1 MPPRPPPASTEAF
14 PSLPL
19 TPRVPSP
26 LFLPRCSLSLPRT
39 LFPLSVFLPERSRR
53 RRRSPPPRPPP
64 SPRLSD
70 APPSSAVTFPSLPR
84 SHKTPDALER
94 RHRRHLLPLHRRPS
108 SLDSSPTE
116 RPRPR
121 PRARWTRGEPLTRSP
136 LLPMPFGR
144 SSHCFR
150 RTRELAASVPHHRR
164 GQSHRGSKPGT
175 PPCSK
180 PHQEHVEPTSF
191 PSRAPQRQTR
201 RCPNSG
207 RRLGARRRRLRP
219 PQLLPFAP
227 LDALLCQ
234 LAVAA
239 NHE

>member
-1 MPPRPPPASTEAF
+1 MRHATPSDPSHSSLRPRPSAPSLSPEPERSHRRRLEPPRPQV
-14 PSLPL
+14 L
-19 TPRVPSP
+19 
-26 LFLPRCSLSLPRT
+26 
-39 LFPLSVFLPERSRR
+39 
-53 RRRSPPPRPPP
+53 
-64 SPRLSD
+64 PRLSD

-108 SLDSSPTE
+108 SLDSPATE

-136 LLPMPFGR
+136 LLPMSFGR

-150 RTRELAASVPHHRR
+150 RTRELAAVVPRHRR

>member
-1 MPPRPPPASTEAF
+1 MSLPPSLSSSAPSLSPEPERSHRRRLEPPRPQV
-14 PSLPL
+14 L
-19 TPRVPSP
+19 
-26 LFLPRCSLSLPRT
+26 
-39 LFPLSVFLPERSRR
+39 
-53 RRRSPPPRPPP
+53 
-64 SPRLSD
+64 PRLSD
-70 APPSSAVTFPSLPR
+70 AAPSSDVTSPSLSR

-108 SLDSSPTE
+108 SLDSPPTE

-121 PRARWTRGEPLTRSP
+121 PCARWTRCEPLNRSP
-136 LLPMPFGR
+136 LLPMSFGR

-150 RTRELAASVPHHRR
+150 WTRELAAVVPRHRR

-180 PHQEHVEPTSF
+180 PHQEHVDPTSF

-219 PQLLPFAP
+219 PQLLQIGRAS
-227 LDALLCQ
+227 CRER
-234 LAVAA
+234 V
-239 NHE
+239 

>member
-1 MPPRPPPASTEAF
+1 VRHATPSDPSHSSSRPRPSAPSLSPEPERSHRRRLEPPRPQV
-14 PSLPL
+14 L
-19 TPRVPSP
+19 
-26 LFLPRCSLSLPRT
+26 
-39 LFPLSVFLPERSRR
+39 
-53 RRRSPPPRPPP
+53 
-64 SPRLSD
+64 PRLSD
-70 APPSSAVTFPSLPR
+70 APPSSAVTSPSLPR
-84 SHKTPDALER
+84 SHKTPDALEH

-108 SLDSSPTE
+108 SLDSPPTE

-150 RTRELAASVPHHRR
+150 RTRELAAAVPRHRR
-164 GQSHRGSKPGT
+164 GQSHRGSKPST

-191 PSRAPQRQTR
+191 PSQAPQRQTR

-219 PQLLPFAP
+219 PQLLGLAP
-227 LDALLCQ
+227 LDA
-234 LAVAA
+234 
-239 NHE
+239 HELELPVEPLRASNGRRSSHSGEPPPRLVVVGG